1 MVTEPRREAF
11 DASAAQA
18 NIYAAGLRG
27 RPSQIPRPDAVP
39 DQTALMGAAERG
51 FTPMVK
57 LLAERGADL
66 TLKDAIGRT
75 ALDLAKGVGVR
86 GVKSAV
92 ADPHPDTVALLE
104 PLMKA
109 KASAV
114 LFEPSAQ
121 H

>member
-1 MVTEPRREAF
+1 MLTEPRRETF
-11 DASAAQA
+11 DASVAQA

-27 RPSQIPRPDAVP
+27 RPSQIPRPDAVM
-39 DQTALMGAAERG
+39 DQTAIMGAAERG
-51 FTPMVK
+51 YTPMVK

-104 PLMKA
+104 SMGATKKGLGA
-109 KASAV
+109 
-114 LFEPSAQ
+114 PSP
-121 H
+121 